1 MPERNLNIINK
12 INSLLE
18 EGFRLRISN
27 LRKSTQN
34 AQEALALSRE
44 LNDKHLIGKCLN
56 HLALYYMIQGEQK
69 LSLSCSEEAIQY
81 FQELGDEQGIA
92 DAKYSI
98 ASIYY
103 KSDNYHMGL
112 VKLIDCLA
120 IYKKYNDHYNQS
132 RTLKSLGTIYEYF
145 GDTKNAVKSY
155 KLAIDEARLAND
167 KNLESNAYNPLSGIY
182 INQKKI
188 SQAYELIEQSI
199 KMKKENGDIRGLA
212 FALYGRGK
220 VYLAR
225 KDYKEAEADFKE
237 SIKIHLEMN
246 ERLGIGMSYYKL
258 GALYLQTKQFNLA
271 KESLQ
276 QGIETGEKYNIAIIK
291 FKCYYLMYQMY
302 KKENNIELALQHL
315 ESYIQTH
322 EKVINAQTSKIIEN
336 YELIKKMEV
345 LERESQIQKE
355 KAEIVERTNRLEEAA
370 RVKQEFLS
378 TMSHEIR
385 TPLNAV
391 ITISNLL
398 KDESAHKEPELI
410 NSLSFAANN
419 LMVIINDILD
429 FTKLDSNKVVLD
441 PKSTH
446 IKEQLINLRN
456 TYDSLAR
463 EKKISL
469 ILEVDDAL
477 HSNYYYDENK
487 LSQILGNLITNAIK
501 YTQKGSVTI
510 VTKKLTEDHEY
521 DLIRFAVRDT
531 GVGIPTKNFN
541 EIFESFSQP
550 KSVTT
555 RIQGGTGLGLAI
567 VKRLVNLFGSEIHLI
582 SEEKKGSEFYFD
594 LKLKRKKQVSKKQ
607 ELSIE
612 RLNGKSVLI
621 VDDNLIN
628 TLVASKLLSKWGL
641 VTEHASNGE
650 DAILKSKEKK
660 FDYILMDIHMPI
672 MDGYESCSIIRKSKS
687 KNSRTPIFALTADI
701 TAEEHQSFNDNF
713 DGILIKPIDTIKLR
727 DALLSV

>member
-1 MPERNLNIINK
+1 MSNRNLNITNK

-18 EGFRLRISN
+18 EGFLLRVSN
-27 LRKSTQN
+27 LIKSTKN
-34 AQEALALSRE
+34 AQEALSLSRSIH
-44 LNDKHLIGKCLN
+44 DKSLIGKCLN

-81 FQELGDEQGIA
+81 FQELNDDRGIA
-92 DAKYSI
+92 DAKYNI

-112 VKLIDCLA
+112 VKLIDCLR
-120 IYKKYNDHYNQS
+120 IYKKYDDYYNQS

-155 KLAIDEARLAND
+155 NSAIEAARLAKD
-167 KNLESNAYNPLSGIY
+167 QNLESNAYNPLSGIY
-182 INQKKI
+182 INQKRITKA
-188 SQAYELIEQSI
+188 QELIELSI

-220 VYLAR
+220 VFLAK
-225 KDYKEAEADFKE
+225 KDYEAAEKDFKE

-258 GALYLQTKQFNLA
+258 GALYIQTKQYDLA
-271 KESLQ
+271 KKTIQ
-276 QGIETGEKYNIAIIK
+276 QGIDTGEKYNIAIIK
-291 FKCYYLMYQMY
+291 FKCYHLMYQMY
-302 KKENNIELALQHL
+302 KKENNTEQALQNL

-336 YELIKKMEV
+336 YELIKKMEE
-345 LERESQIQKE
+345 LERESQIQRE

-398 KDESAHKEPELI
+398 KDESTQKEPELI

-441 PKSTH
+441 PKSTR
-446 IKEQLINLRN
+446 IKEQLFNLRN

-469 ILEVDDAL
+469 VLEVDDNL
-477 HSNYYYDENK
+477 HPNYYYDENK
-487 LSQILGNLITNAIK
+487 LNQILGNLITNAIK
-501 YTQKGSVTI
+501 YTQKGSVSI
-510 VTKKLTEDHEY
+510 ISKKLKEEDDY
-521 DLIRFAVRDT
+521 DLIRFSVKDT
-531 GVGIPTKNFN
+531 GVGIPAKNFK

-567 VKRLVNLFGSEIHLI
+567 VKRLVNLFGSEISVK

-594 LKLKRKKQVSKKQ
+594 LKLKRKKQQSKKTDVNVKS
-607 ELSIE
+607 LD
-612 RLNGKSVLI
+612 GKSVLI

-641 VTEHASNGE
+641 ITEHASNGE

-660 FDYILMDIHMPI
+660 FDYILMDIHMPV

-687 KNSRTPIFALTADI
+687 KNSKTPIFALTADI
-701 TAEEHQSFNDNF
+701 TAEEHHSFNDNF
-713 DGILIKPIDTIKLR
+713 NGILIKPIDVVQLR